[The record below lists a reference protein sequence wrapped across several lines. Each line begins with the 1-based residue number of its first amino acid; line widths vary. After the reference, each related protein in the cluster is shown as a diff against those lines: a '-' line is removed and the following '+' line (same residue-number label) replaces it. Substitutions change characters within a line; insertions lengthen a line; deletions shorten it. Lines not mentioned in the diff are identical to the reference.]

1 MSTITKKKKL
11 VPELRFSGFSGE
23 WNKTRIQKL
32 IDEKSITSHLDG
44 NHGALYPKSSEFTE
58 AGIPYVTAN
67 DFKNGYVNLENSK
80 RLPLH
85 RAKQFKKGVSKSGDV
100 LFAHNATVG
109 PAAVLETDLNYVVLS
124 TTATYF
130 RFDSEK
136 INNHFFKYTLLSQ
149 NFINQYTRV
158 MSQSTRDQ
166 VPITTQRKF
175 VVSLPPI
182 LEQQKIADFLGS
194 VDAWLDNLH
203 GQKTAL
209 QSYKQGMM
217 QKLFTGQ
224 VRFKDENGRN
234 FPEWQEVSMSDIGD
248 SFGGLSGKSG
258 DDFGQGES
266 FITYKQIFDDSV
278 IEPKKFAKVT
288 VAPGEKQNRA
298 QKGDVFFT
306 VSSETPNEVGY
317 ASVLMEDVN
326 PYLNS
331 FAFGFRPKSLT
342 DLLPEYSRYHFRSAP
357 FRRQVVRLAQG
368 STRYNISKVQFMK
381 LIIEIPSASEQQKI
395 ADFLTA
401 LDQTITTKAE
411 EITRV
416 EKWKKGLM
424 QKMFV

>member
-1 MSTITKKKKL
+1 MSAITEQKPL
-11 VPELRFSGFSGE
+11 VPELRFSEFNSLYSSNSLKELTSSVDYRGKAPIKSDSGVF
-23 WNKTRIQKL
+23 L
-32 IDEKSITSHLDG
+32 
-44 NHGALYPKSSEFTE
+44 
-58 AGIPYVTAN
+58 VTA
-67 DFKNGYVNLENSK
+67 KNI
-80 RLPLH
+80 
-85 RAKQFKKGVSKSGDV
+85 KKGKIDYDCSKEYVPRDLYDEVMRKGKPKIGDV
-100 LFAHNATVG
+100 LFTTEAPLGNVAQVNNANIALAQRVIKFRG
-109 PAAVLETDLNYVVLS
+109 KELLSNAFLKNYFLS
-124 TTATYF
+124 TEFTKRVHRISIGSTVQGVSGK
-130 RFDSEK
+130 DLHK
-136 INNHFFKYTLLSQ
+136 VTINFPELN
-149 NFINQYTRV
+149 
-158 MSQSTRDQ
+158 
-166 VPITTQRKF
+166 
-175 VVSLPPI
+175 
-182 LEQQKIADFLGS
+182 EQQKIADFLES
-194 VDAWLDNLH
+194 VDAWLDHLR

-401 LDQTITTKAE
+401 LDQTITAKAD
-411 EITRV
+411 EITKV
-416 EKWKKGLM
+416 EEWKKGLM

>member
-1 MSTITKKKKL
+1 MSAITEQKPL
-11 VPELRFSGFSGE
+11 VPELRFSGFDGE
-23 WNKTRIQKL
+23 WKQEKL
-32 IDEKSITSHLDG
+32 GNIANVTSSKRVYSADYVTSGTPFFRGKEITELKNGELPSNLLYIKKSRYDEFKNTFGAPANGDILITSVGTLGNVYKVDLEYDFYFKDG
-44 NHGALYPKSSEFTE
+44 NLIWLKELKIDSSFLTFNLTRNKENLLKNHIGSTQKALTIDGIKKTE
-58 AGIPYVTAN
+58 LVVAET
-67 DFKNGYVNLENSK
+67 
-80 RLPLH
+80 LP
-85 RAKQFKKGVSKSGDV
+85 
-100 LFAHNATVG
+100 
-109 PAAVLETDLNYVVLS
+109 
-124 TTATYF
+124 
-130 RFDSEK
+130 
-136 INNHFFKYTLLSQ
+136 
-149 NFINQYTRV
+149 
-158 MSQSTRDQ
+158 
-166 VPITTQRKF
+166 
-175 VVSLPPI
+175 
-182 LEQQKIADFLGS
+182 EQHKIADFLGS
-194 VDAWLDNLH
+194 VDAWLDNLR

-217 QKLFTGQ
+217 QKLFSGQ
-224 VRFKDENGRN
+224 IRFKDEEGRN
-234 FPEWQEVSMSDIGD
+234 YPEWQEVSMSDIGD

-266 FITYKQIFDDSV
+266 FITYKQIFDDSI
-278 IEPKKFAKVT
+278 IEPEKFAQVT

-331 FAFGFRPKSLT
+331 FAFGFRPKSIT

-381 LIIEIPSASEQQKI
+381 LVIEIPPPGEQQKI

-401 LDQTITTKAE
+401 LDQTITTKAD
-411 EITRV
+411 EITKV
-416 EKWKKGLM
+416 EEWKKGLM

>member
-1 MSTITKKKKL
+1 MSTTTKQKPL
-11 VPELRFSGFSGE
+11 VPELRFSGFDGGWKCTQLKDMGVYVS
-23 WNKTRIQKL
+23 
-32 IDEKSITSHLDG
+32 DG
-44 NHGALYPKSSEFTE
+44 NYGEMYPKASEMKSFGVPFIRANNMSRGSVVWSDMKYISEKQHSVLTSGHLKSQDILITTRGEIGSVAFVDKEFDGANINAQLCLLRANGELSSKYLFFYLTTS
-58 AGIPYVTAN
+58 TA
-67 DFKNGYVNLENSK
+67 L
-80 RLPLH
+80 
-85 RAKQFKKGVSKSGDV
+85 KQFKELQTGSALKQLPKGNLAKV
-100 LFAHNATVG
+100 N
-109 PAAVLETDLNYVVLS
+109 
-124 TTATYF
+124 
-130 RFDSEK
+130 
-136 INNHFFKYTLLSQ
+136 I
-149 NFINQYTRV
+149 
-158 MSQSTRDQ
+158 M
-166 VPITTQRKF
+166 
-175 VVSLPPI
+175 LPE
-182 LEQQKIADFLGS
+182 LAEQQKIADFLGS
-194 VDAWLDNLH
+194 VDAWLDNLRQ
-203 GQKTAL
+203 QKTAL
-209 QSYKQGMM
+209 ESYKQGMM

-224 VRFKDENGRN
+224 VRFKDEGGRN